1 VNDTARLLH
10 RRAAELTRGAYLP
23 TDGNAPAFHVA
34 AYNKESKYYRALPG
48 GFPTYAAAEDAAAE
62 LHTRL
67 QDAKDDL
74 KQATNFHDY
83 RYSPL
88 HAIHFVPMTAAAWRT
103 RLTPNG
109 NRKN

>member
-1 VNDTARLLH
+1 MNDTARLLH

-23 TDGNAPAFHVA
+23 SDGAAPAFHVA
-34 AYNKESKYYRALPG
+34 AYNKEARCYRILPG
-48 GFPTYAAAEDAAAE
+48 GYATYADAEDAAAE

-88 HAIHFVPMTAAAWRT
+88 HALHFVPMTAQIWRT

-109 NRKN
+109 NRKD

>member
-1 VNDTARLLH
+1 MLN

-23 TDGNAPAFHVA
+23 ADDNAPAFMVA
-34 AYNKESKYYRALPG
+34 AYDKQARAYRILPG
-48 GFPTYAAAEDAAAE
+48 SYGSYADAEDAAAE

-74 KQATNFHDY
+74 KQATTFHDY

-88 HAIHFVPMTAAAWRT
+88 HGIHFVPMTGETWRR
-103 RLTPNG
+103 RLTPDG
-109 NRKN
+109 RRRD

>member
-1 VNDTARLLH
+1 MLH

-23 TDGNAPAFHVA
+23 SEGGVPPFHVA
-34 AYNKESKYYRALPG
+34 AYDKEARAYRILPG
-48 GFPTYAAAEDAAAE
+48 GLASYADAEDRAAE
-62 LHTRL
+62 LHVRL

-74 KQATNFHDY
+74 KQATNFHEY

-88 HAIHFVPMTAAAWRT
+88 HGIHFVPMRAEVWHT

-109 NRKN
+109 RRKD